1 MKRLL
6 LIFMSCLFAL
16 VLIPSVAFAD
26 EKDDRIAELEA
37 QVAELQ
43 RTIDELTAKLAV
55 YEPNETSER
64 SLEGITYILNT
75 KSHKI
80 HLINGADTDTIADEN
95 RQATD
100 KTLDELMEMGYT
112 TCGRCFK

>member
-1 MKRLL
+1 MKRLI
-6 LIFMSCLFAL
+6 LIFMFCLFVFAL
-16 VLIPSVAFAD
+16 IHSAAFAD

-37 QVAELQ
+37 QVAEMQ
-43 RTIDELTAKLAV
+43 RIIDDLTARLAV

-64 SLEGITYILNT
+64 SMDGITYILNT

-80 HLINGADTDTIADEN
+80 HLINGVDTDTIADEN

-100 KTLDELMEMGYT
+100 KTLDELMDMGYT
-112 TCGRCFK
+112 TCGRCFS